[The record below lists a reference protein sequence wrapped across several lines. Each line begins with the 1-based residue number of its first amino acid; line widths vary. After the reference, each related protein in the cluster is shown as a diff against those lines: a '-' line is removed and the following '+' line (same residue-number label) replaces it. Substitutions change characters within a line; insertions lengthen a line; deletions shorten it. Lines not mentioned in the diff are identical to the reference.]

1 MKLSKI
7 ELEGTQAEIT
17 QFLSGNSDKE
27 EPVSQSPKSTSETT
41 RAVPDKPLE
50 NKIRSVVASIISELK
65 RKRFTTHEV
74 IFVATEL
81 VWYANKKRFFE
92 RED

>member
-1 MKLSKI
+1 MKFSKVEI
-7 ELEGTQAEIT
+7 EGTSVEIT
-17 QFLSGNSDKE
+17 QFLKDHSDTA
-27 EPVSQSPKSTSETT
+27 EPVVPKKSTNETT
-41 RAVPDKPLE
+41 RTVPDKPIE

-81 VWYANKKRFFE
+81 VGYASKKRLLE

>member
-1 MKLSKI
+1 MKFSKVEI
-7 ELEGTQAEIT
+7 EGTSVEIT
-17 QFLSGNSDKE
+17 QFLKDYSDTA
-27 EPVSQSPKSTSETT
+27 EPVVPKKSTNETT
-41 RAVPDKPLE
+41 RTVPDKPIE

-81 VWYANKKRFFE
+81 VGYASKKRLLE